1 MRRAFR
7 TLCMATALAGLS
19 ACNLAPAYHPPAIAA
34 PAHYQPISGWEEA
47 HPADNVPRGAW
58 WTVFKDPVLDGLE
71 QQLVAS
77 NPDLAAAVARYDEAR
92 SYADGARGG
101 LLPTVDV
108 GGNALANRQSDQRP
122 LRGSGQPDT
131 YRSDQV
137 NAAVGYELDL
147 WGKARN
153 ELASRRDLAQAG
165 DGDRRALEL
174 SLQAQLASSYFQLRG
189 LDADIRLLGETC
201 DAWQKSYDL
210 TATLFRGKIAAQM
223 DVSRARAQ
231 LEGARVALADAV
243 ARRDLLVHAIAV
255 LSGRN
260 AVDFTLAS
268 GMLARTMPQIPTGIP
283 AQVLQRRPDIAS
295 AERGIAAANASIG
308 VYRAA
313 LYPSIRFD
321 AGGGVESQG
330 TNPLRLGD
338 LFWSLGPSVSL
349 PIFDGGR
356 RKAAVRQAQ
365 AHFREVSAS
374 YHATVLK
381 AFAEVEDNRSLLAH
395 LGEEERAASAG
406 TGAARQ
412 TADAALDL
420 YREGATSYLDVVT
433 AQTALLQNRQALL
446 DVRTREFVAT
456 VNLIRALGGGWGE
469 EM

>member
-1 MRRAFR
+1 
-7 TLCMATALAGLS
+7 
-19 ACNLAPAYHPPAIAA
+19 
-34 PAHYQPISGWEEA
+34 
-47 HPADNVPRGAW
+47 
-58 WTVFKDPVLDGLE
+58 
-71 QQLVAS
+71 
-77 NPDLAAAVARYDEAR
+77 
-92 SYADGARGG
+92 
-101 LLPTVDV
+101 V

-189 LDADIRLLGETC
+189 LDADIRLLDETC

-223 DVSRARAQ
+223 DVSRARRSWR
-231 LEGARVALADAV
+231 ARVALADAA

-295 AERGIAAANASIG
+295 AERGMRQPMPRSGSIG
-308 VYRAA
+308 RLSIPRSASMRAA
-313 LYPSIRFD
+313 GWKVRAPIPSGLAI
-321 AGGGVESQG
+321 S
-330 TNPLRLGD
+330 
-338 LFWSLGPSVSL
+338 S
-349 PIFDGGR
+349 GR
-356 RKAAVRQAQ
+356 WAP
-365 AHFREVSAS
+365 VSACRS
-374 YHATVLK
+374 SMAVGARPPCDRLRRI
-381 AFAEVEDNRSLLAH
+381 FAKFPPAIAQRS
-395 LGEEERAASAG
+395 
-406 TGAARQ
+406 
-412 TADAALDL
+412 
-420 YREGATSYLDVVT
+420 
-433 AQTALLQNRQALL
+433 
-446 DVRTREFVAT
+446 
-456 VNLIRALGGGWGE
+456 
-469 EM
+469 

>member
-1 MRRAFR
+1 MP
-7 TLCMATALAGLS
+7 ME
-19 ACNLAPAYHPPAIAA
+19 P
-34 PAHYQPISGWEEA
+34 
-47 HPADNVPRGAW
+47 
-58 WTVFKDPVLDGLE
+58 
-71 QQLVAS
+71 
-77 NPDLAAAVARYDEAR
+77 
-92 SYADGARGG
+92 G

-189 LDADIRLLGETC
+189 LDADIRLLDETC

-231 LEGARVALADAV
+231 LEGQGRAGRCCRTQGSAGSCHCRFVGAQCRRFHPCVRDAGPDHAADPDGYPGTSAATAARYCF
-243 ARRDLLVHAIAV
+243 
-255 LSGRN
+255 GR
-260 AVDFTLAS
+260 A
-268 GMLARTMPQIPTGIP
+268 
-283 AQVLQRRPDIAS
+283 
-295 AERGIAAANASIG
+295 GIAAANASIG

-374 YHATVLK
+374 YRATVLK
-381 AFAEVEDNRSLLAH
+381 ALPRWRTIAHCSRIWVRRSGPPRRELARP
-395 LGEEERAASAG
+395 GRPPM
-406 TGAARQ
+406 R
-412 TADAALDL
+412 
-420 YREGATSYLDVVT
+420 RWTSI
-433 AQTALLQNRQALL
+433 AKGRPA
-446 DVRTREFVAT
+446 
-456 VNLIRALGGGWGE
+456 ISMW
-469 EM
+469 